1 MLTALLNLDSLAE
14 VYKIFLKLHKSTD
27 EKMFA
32 KYLSGDLSF
41 VKPAKILL
49 TVNWEHPFTIEKKQ
63 ITLNEGLKWF
73 ATHNR
78 SLKLYWKL
86 WRTFVGICF
95 LKERRTVDHKKNKN
109 QCSNKHK
116 FQNPFNNTFTY
127 SAVPNCRGREVFW
140 HFAFSSRNIILLHGT

>member
-41 VKPAKILL
+41 VKPAKTLL

>member
-41 VKPAKILL
+41 VKPAKTLL

-78 SLKLYWKL
+78 SLKLHWKL
-86 WRTFVGICF
+86 SRTPFYF
-95 LKERRTVDHKKNKN
+95 LKERRTVDQKKSKN

-127 SAVPNCRGREVFW
+127 LAVPNCRGRGVFW
-140 HFAFSSRNIILLHGT
+140 HFAFSSRNIILLQET

>member
-63 ITLNEGLKWF
+63 VTLNEGLKWF

>member
-140 HFAFSSRNIILLHGT
+140 HFAQGT